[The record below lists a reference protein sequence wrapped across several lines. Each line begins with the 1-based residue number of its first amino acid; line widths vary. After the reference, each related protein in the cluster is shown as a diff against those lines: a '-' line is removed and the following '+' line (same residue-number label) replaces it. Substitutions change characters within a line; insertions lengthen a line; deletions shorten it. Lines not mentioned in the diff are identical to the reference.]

1 MSRTDRFC
9 ALFEG
14 YVTFQVV
21 FFEGSS
27 DILFNYPDTTVGGE
41 CPDLDGGAS
50 ATVGIQVGPDVA
62 TQYGFNTPVL
72 ADGTS
77 LLWTVGQGDPP
88 PQPVIAVTPASADF
102 GTVGVGSQ
110 ADATFVV
117 KNNGTGTL
125 TGQAATAAP
134 FGIVSGGTYSL
145 AAGQTQVV
153 TARFAPTTAGTFP
166 GDITFTGGGGALR
179 PVSGVG
185 TAAAP
190 CVKVPG
196 FQLKLGRLNAPG
208 ANTLSLKGSL
218 SLTPAESA
226 ALDPSASGVRIV
238 LTDGG
243 SGLVDV
249 VVPAGPWDPVA
260 RKGWKLSAT
269 GNNYTFVDGSG
280 FGITK
285 VTVKK
290 SPSIPGLVKVQATGK
305 NASFEVASPPAVEV
319 TLGGACF
326 RATFPGPTPPVCLY
340 NGTGTTLLCR

>member
-1 MSRTDRFC
+1 
-9 ALFEG
+9 
-14 YVTFQVV
+14 V

-27 DILFNYPDTTVGGE
+27 DILFNYLDTTVGGE

-77 LLWTVGQGDPP
+77 LLWTVGQGGPP

-125 TGQAATAAP
+125 TGQASTAAP
-134 FGIVSGGTYSL
+134 FIVSGAPIRSRR
-145 AAGQTQVV
+145 VRPRSSP
-153 TARFAPTTAGTFP
+153 RFAPPTPGTFL
-166 GDITFTGGGGALR
+166 GDITFSGGGGALR

-190 CVKVPG
+190 CETVTG
-196 FQLKLGRLNAPG
+196 LQLKLGRLNDPG

-218 SLTPAESA
+218 SLTPAELA
-226 ALDPSASGVRIV
+226 ALDPLANSVRIV

-243 SGLVDV
+243 NGLVDV
-249 VVPAGPWDPVA
+249 VVPAGPWDPVV
-260 RKGWKLSAT
+260 RKGWKVNAT
-269 GNNYTFVDGSG
+269 GNNYTFIDGSG

-285 VTVKK
+285 MTVKK
-290 SPSIPGLVKVQATGK
+290 STSIPGLVKVQATGK
-305 NASFEVASPPAVEV
+305 NASYEVASPPTVDV

-326 RATFPGPTPPVCLY
+326 RATFPGPRPPACFY